1 MPLDLARLLRGE
13 LLLTVNVVLGLFL
26 GKLLVSSGVLDKVLN
41 RWLPFLSRWGIPPV
55 VVVAIG
61 TSVGSSRAASA
72 TIAAAF
78 DEGQL
83 KREEALFGTL
93 CLSFPAYCRRWIT
106 TATLSVSLAGRA
118 GFIYALI
125 LLCRSF
131 CRFLI
136 SLALL
141 VRHRRR
147 ETGPEYGAEALP
159 DIRLRSFR
167 VLPLL
172 RRTLPWAW
180 AFYGLAFWATP
191 YLSAW
196 IRANLSELP
205 LLPAAGLTVAL
216 SSLAH
221 NSAALAAA
229 GGSLASSTL
238 SCSQAV
244 LALLLGNA
252 LGLLQRSART
262 QFTFWIGI
270 FRRDLFRSLLLWYFA
285 ILLPLVLLSIVVAGF
300 WVFME
305 V

>member
-1 MPLDLARLLRGE
+1 MSLELARLFRGE
-13 LLLTVNVVLGLFL
+13 LLLTVNVVLGLVL
-26 GKLLVSSGVLDKVLN
+26 GKLLVSSGVLDKALN
-41 RWLPFLSRWGIPPV
+41 RWLPFLSRLGIPPIV
-55 VVVAIG
+55 VIAIG
-61 TSVGSSRAASA
+61 TSVGSSRAGSA
-72 TIAAAF
+72 TIAAAY

-83 KREEALFGTL
+83 NRDEAMFGTL

-106 TATLSVSLAGRA
+106 TVSLSVSLAGRA

-136 SLALL
+136 SLRLL
-141 VRHRRR
+141 TRR
-147 ETGPEYGAEALP
+147 GKSVVKGDKDSLP
-159 DIRLRSFR
+159 DIQLRSFR
-167 VLPLL
+167 IIPLMK
-172 RRTLPWAW
+172 RTLPLAW

-191 YLSAW
+191 HLSVW
-196 IRANLSELP
+196 IQANLRELP
-205 LLPAAGLTVAL
+205 LLPSAGLTVAL

-221 NSAALAAA
+221 NAAALAAA

-252 LGLLQRSART
+252 LGMLQRSART

-270 FRRDLFRSLLLWYFA
+270 FPRDLFRSLLFWYFA
-285 ILLPLVLLSIVVAGF
+285 ILLPLVLISIVGTGF
-300 WVFME
+300 WVFLE
-305 V
+305 VM